1 MAKQKTNW
9 ENLVENINQSEWYH
23 SILDNKVLFSIGSA
37 TMLILVVILYGIVGG
52 SNEAPD
58 FTLKDTDG
66 VRFSLSDYE
75 KDEKIVILDFMFS
88 TCDPCKKLVEDA
100 LLPYKKKM
108 DRNDEDKNI
117 TLHSNKNVVIIS
129 VSVFG
134 EDSQKILK
142 DYAEKYSWRHAL
154 DVDPDEPENIKKQGK
169 TTLDYS
175 VTGTPKI
182 FIIDKKGKMTYSNT
196 GPIKLETLIEELEK
210 AESGQGGVAKLQES
224 SIYLFA
230 VMCGV
235 MVFFSPCSFP
245 MLPGYMSFYLA
256 NKKQRKGA
264 FDEAAAR
271 ETLPDGLAAAAG
283 LMSVLLLIG
292 ILLIPFA
299 DAISK
304 SNILGDLEVIVGLLL
319 LGLGVVMVMEYDSEK
334 IVRPF
339 RQLLSKI
346 GDSTPMKITK
356 DYIEKG
362 FLALTGKQ
370 FSFSDSAE
378 GTKVGLFWYG
388 VAYGSAAAGCVAPVV
403 IGLLVTS
410 VGKGIITGLLVFFV
424 FSITAG
430 TLMVAF
436 TMIVAASETTIVDK
450 MKASTRQ
457 IEMAGGVIMIIVG
470 MYLIAYSLRLF

>member
-1 MAKQKTNW
+1 VAKQKTNW
-9 ENLVENINQSEWYH
+9 DNLVENISQGDWYQ
-23 SILDNKVLFSIGSA
+23 SILENKVLFAIG
-37 TMLILVVILYGIVGG
+37 TVTILILAIVLYGILGG

-88 TCDPCKKLVEDA
+88 TCDPCKKLVKEA
-100 LLPYKKKM
+100 IGPYKEKM
-108 DRNDEDKNI
+108 DVNDVEKPNSLHTNKNI
-117 TLHSNKNVVIIS
+117 VIIS
-129 VSVFG
+129 ISVFG
-134 EDSQKILK
+134 EDSQKTLK
-142 DYAEKYSWRHAL
+142 EYAEGYGWRHAL
-154 DVDPDEPENIKKQGK
+154 DVDPDDPDDPKKQGK

-182 FIIDKKGKMTYSNT
+182 FIIDKKGKMTYSHT
-196 GPIKLETLIEELEK
+196 GPIKLETLTQEVEK
-210 AESGQGGVAKLQES
+210 ADSGQGGVVNLQQS

-230 VMCGV
+230 VGAGV

-256 NKKQRKGA
+256 NKKQRKGK
-264 FDEAAAR
+264 FDETAAR
-271 ETLPDGLAAAAG
+271 ETLPDGLSAAAG

-299 DAISK
+299 EVISQ
-304 SNILGDLEVIVGLLL
+304 SGILGSLEVLIGLLL
-319 LGLGVVMVMEYDSEK
+319 AGLGIVMVMEYDSEK

-339 RQLLSKI
+339 RNLLSQI
-346 GDSTPMKITK
+346 GSSAPMKVAK
-356 DYIEKG
+356 NGIEKG
-362 FLALTGKQ
+362 INAITGKE
-370 FSFSDSAE
+370 FSFSDSSD
-378 GTKVGLFWYG
+378 GTRVGLFWYG

-410 VGKGIITGLLVFFV
+410 IGKGIITGLLVFLI

-430 TLMVAF
+430 ALMVAF
-436 TMIVAASETTIVDK
+436 TMMVAASESTIVDR

-470 MYLIAYSLRLF
+470 IYLMLYSYI